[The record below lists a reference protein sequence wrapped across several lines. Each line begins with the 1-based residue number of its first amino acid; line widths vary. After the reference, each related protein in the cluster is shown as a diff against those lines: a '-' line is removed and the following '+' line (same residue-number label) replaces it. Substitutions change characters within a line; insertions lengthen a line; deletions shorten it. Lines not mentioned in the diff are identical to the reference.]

1 MDKLSISRLVMEILD
16 EIRDCDDIQNDTLLL
31 ERGILDSL
39 SILYLIS
46 ELEEKLTIKI
56 NLEDVEEKNFQSI
69 DCIAEFIFNCMNA

>member
-56 NLEDVEEKNFQSI
+56 NLEDVEEKNFQNI
-69 DCIAEFIFNCMNA
+69 DCIAEFVLSCVKT